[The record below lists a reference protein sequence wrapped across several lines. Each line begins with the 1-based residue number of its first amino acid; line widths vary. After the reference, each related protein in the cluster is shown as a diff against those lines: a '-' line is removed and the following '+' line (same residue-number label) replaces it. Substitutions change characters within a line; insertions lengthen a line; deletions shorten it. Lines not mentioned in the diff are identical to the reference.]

1 MKKIITLSVLI
12 MSTVSLK
19 AQYQVQNSGFEEWE
33 DVSTGGFFSKKGQ
46 EPLHWNSFLTGTGDL
61 KSIAANNQLEK
72 VSDIR
77 PGSDGQY
84 AAKLFA
90 KSVWG
95 SIAQGNMTTGCIN
108 MGSPTPADATG
119 NYNYTKLDDS
129 NFYQTFSGKPD
140 AMHVWVK
147 FYTPEASNL
156 AKVNTIL
163 HTDGYYQDPLANDI
177 TATLVATAER
187 KNIATS
193 GEWQELTIPFEYSAE
208 ATPAYAL
215 VSFATNAEP
224 GKGNEADYMI
234 VDDLEYL
241 YYSELASLNYD
252 GTKYF
257 QKGVTNYTIDAAYD
271 ESKLSYTSN
280 GKGATIEKSYNE
292 ETAVLTITIK
302 GNDFSVNSSNVHTYT
317 VQFKKPQ
324 PVVTEYANDLLV
336 SLNGNTLQPQTSKIQ
351 LIKELDGTTS
361 LALNNFILRNG
372 EEVMPVGNIK
382 LTNLGIVSGKIQ
394 ATQDIDITAGD
405 DPAVPEGA
413 WVGPQ
418 LSLMGKITIN
428 LNATILSDNQMEAII
443 EIPSFMGQ
451 NIKVNF
457 AETQTYT
464 DGQALSMNT
473 GLTNIAYNRTFPQG
487 WSTICLPFA
496 TTPAALGAASVQ
508 ELVSADDNG
517 LNFAEVE
524 NLEANKP
531 YLVYFDAAKDAPTY
545 FGTEIAST
553 TPVAVTKGDYTFV
566 GSYEASI
573 SMSGKYGIATIGD
586 AQKLIMGGANSTLKA
601 TRAYF
606 TKAGEQPTQV
616 RINLYTNGTTGIDQ
630 IENNGAQVYD
640 VYSLQGVQVLKGA
653 TSLDGLKKGIYIV
666 NGKKMVIK

>member
-1 MKKIITLSVLI
+1 ML
-12 MSTVSLK
+12 
-19 AQYQVQNSGFEEWE
+19 A
-33 DVSTGGFFSKKGQ
+33 
-46 EPLHWNSFLTGTGDL
+46 SF
-61 KSIAANNQLEK
+61 
-72 VSDIR
+72 
-77 PGSDGQY
+77 
-84 AAKLFA
+84 
-90 KSVWG
+90 
-95 SIAQGNMTTGCIN
+95 TTN
-108 MGSPTPADATG
+108 PTPG
-119 NYNYTKLDDS
+119 GSKDD
-129 NFYQTFSGKPD
+129 
-140 AMHVWVK
+140 
-147 FYTPEASNL
+147 
-156 AKVNTIL
+156 
-163 HTDGYYQDPLANDI
+163 
-177 TATLVATAER
+177 
-187 KNIATS
+187 
-193 GEWQELTIPFEYSAE
+193 ELI
-208 ATPAYAL
+208 
-215 VSFATNAEP
+215 
-224 GKGNEADYMI
+224 I
-234 VDDLEYL
+234 DDVRLI
-241 YYSELASLNYD
+241 YYSELASLSYD
-252 GTKYF
+252 GKNYF
-257 QKGVTNYTIDAAYD
+257 QKGAISYTIDAVYD
-271 ESKLSYTSN
+271 ENKLSYTSN

-292 ETAVLTITIK
+292 ETAVLTITVK
-302 GNDFSVNSSNVHTYT
+302 GNDVSVNSSNIHTYT

-336 SLNGNTLQPQTSKIQ
+336 SLNGNTLQPQASKIQ

-361 LALNNFILRNG
+361 LALNNFILGSG
-372 EEVMPVGNIK
+372 EEAIPVGNIK
-382 LTNLGIVSGKIQ
+382 LTNLEIVNGKIQ

-405 DPAVPEGA
+405 DPAYSEEE
-413 WVGPQ
+413 WIGPA
-418 LSLMGKITIN
+418 LGLMGGKITVN
-428 LNATILSDNQMEAII
+428 LNATILSDNQMEAVI
-443 EIPSFMGQ
+443 EIPSFMGL

-473 GLTNIAYNRTFPQG
+473 GLTNVAYNRTFAPG

-524 NLEANKP
+524 TMEANKP

-586 AQKLIMGGANSTLKA
+586 AQKLIMGGENSTLKA